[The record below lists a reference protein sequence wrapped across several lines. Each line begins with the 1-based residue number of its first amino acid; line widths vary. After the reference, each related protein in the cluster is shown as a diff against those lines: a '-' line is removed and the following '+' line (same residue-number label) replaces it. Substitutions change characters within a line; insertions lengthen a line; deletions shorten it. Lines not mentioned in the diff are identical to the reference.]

1 MSPNTRIPVAN
12 LIIAVV
18 IVAATITA
26 VVAVVSIDPWAQ
38 RGSGLAERFDYDL
51 DAYHEI
57 DPQWIKYREAAL
69 FSSSLHEPR
78 AIAVGPNDTVY
89 LAGDRAIE
97 ILDADGSHRRNISL
111 SFEPACL
118 AVVGSESGEETDATW
133 RMYVG
138 DRQRVYVVSGDGTV
152 EATWDSPGERALFTS
167 IAVDEDQRNVFVADA
182 GYKIVWHYDNS
193 GKLLGRIGQRDEA
206 RNIQG
211 FVVPS
216 PYFDVAVA
224 PDGLLRAVNP
234 GGHRIEAYTFDG
246 HLELA
251 WGKPTMGLEGFCGC
265 CNPAHIAVLSD
276 GRIVTAEKGIP
287 RVKVY
292 SNTGEFDGVVAGPK
306 SFVRDAS
313 VTEETRSA
321 HRPTPLVVAT
331 DSRLRILVL
340 DLAARQIRVFERNN
354 PKTDTNR

>member
-1 MSPNTRIPVAN
+1 MRAKASIPIVN
-12 LIIAVV
+12 LLIAVV
-18 IVAATITA
+18 IVVATITA
-26 VVAVVSIDPWAQ
+26 VVTVVSIDPWAEQ
-38 RGSGLAERFDYDL
+38 GSGLAERFDYDL
-51 DAYHEI
+51 DVYHEI
-57 DPQWIKYREAAL
+57 DPRWIKYREVAQ
-69 FSSSLHEPR
+69 FSTSLQESR
-78 AIAVGPNDTVY
+78 AIAVGPNDTIY

-97 ILDADGSHRRNISL
+97 VLDADGSHRRSLPL
-111 SFEPACL
+111 SFAPACL
-118 AVVGSESGEETDATW
+118 AVVGDESHGEAKKVG

-138 DRQRVYVVSGDGTV
+138 DRQRVYVVSADGTV
-152 EATWDSPGERALFTS
+152 ETTWDSPGERALFTS
-167 IAVDEDQRNVFVADA
+167 IAVDEDHRNVFVADA
-182 GYKIVWHYDNS
+182 GYKIVWHYDTT
-193 GKLLGRIGQRDEA
+193 GKLLGRIGQRDEK
-206 RNIQG
+206 RNIPG
-211 FVVPS
+211 FVIPS

-246 HLELA
+246 HLELV

-265 CNPAHIAVLSD
+265 CNPAHMAVLRD

-292 SNTGEFDGVVAGPK
+292 SNTGQFEGVVAGPK

-331 DSRLRILVL
+331 DSQLRILVL
-340 DLAARQIRVFERNN
+340 DPAVQQVRVFESND
-354 PKTDTNR
+354 PKIDAN